1 MSWPDLRRLDREI
14 SPIGSRH
21 IDGRRGAIG
30 MQSPAHRC
38 VVRPTPSSANHPP
51 AVRPTKPVAPSTRT
65 AISPAF
71 QTAISAGGGPP
82 TKKKRIK
89 QNQFLHERG
98 SFPPHP
104 PRLSFLSI
112 FVC

>member
-21 IDGRRGAIG
+21 IDGRRGAIR

-38 VVRPTPSSANHPP
+38 VVRPTPSSASHPS

-71 QTAISAGGGPP
+71 QTAISAGGAPP
-82 TKKKRIK
+82 QKKKRKKKLQIYPR
-89 QNQFLHERG
+89 RG
-98 SFPPHP
+98 ALPDPDFPH
-104 PRLSFLSI
+104 LLL
-112 FVC
+112 C

>member
-21 IDGRRGAIG
+21 IDGRRGAIR
-30 MQSPAHRC
+30 MQSPVHRY

-71 QTAISAGGGPP
+71 QTAISAGRARQQRSE
-82 TKKKRIK
+82 RIIH
-89 QNQFLHERG
+89 FEFDRMRCHLEALDFGH
-98 SFPPHP
+98 
-104 PRLSFLSI
+104 L
-112 FVC
+112 